1 VSDSDKPLRILI
13 VDDNQELRTM
23 LSEILERS
31 GYGVQSTDK
40 AKDALSIIERG
51 QADLVLLDLKMP
63 AIGGFDL
70 LKLIRR
76 RHLPIPVIVVS
87 AHISQEVAK
96 ELAVVGIQGMIAK
109 PFKKDRMTEE
119 IERVIKQHITG

>member
-1 VSDSDKPLRILI
+1 MSDSDKPLRILI

>member
-1 VSDSDKPLRILI
+1 MSDSDKPLRILI

-76 RHLPIPVIVVS
+76 RHLPIPVIVGS
-87 AHISQEVAK
+87 AHISQEGAK